1 MRILIRDVRFAHNI
15 TLRQLAEMSEVS
27 KSHLDRIETG
37 ESDPTINTLV
47 KIARALKVKPSALI
61 DYGDPWWD
69 E

>member
-1 MRILIRDVRFAHNI
+1 MRILIREVRLTHNM
-15 TLRQLAEMSEVS
+15 TLRQLSKLSGVS

-37 ESDPTINTLV
+37 ESDPTLNTLV
-47 KIARALKVKPSALI
+47 KIAKALKVKPSTLI